1 MTLLPNPQ
9 NAPPMELAVAEEQPI
24 GTLVATL
31 TAIDE
36 DIDANGAIDYSIV
49 DGNED
54 RAFQIRRTDNNTAL
68 LTTLKRLDRETI
80 DGYLLT
86 IVCFKYDAGRTNRT
100 VSHALQP
107 YNSADPAHLRVHIRL
122 LDIDDHSPVFVHKSP
137 AIGVRSNVA
146 IDEFVLQTNAIDADP
161 EALPIAY
168 TLREIVFVPQY
179 YRRDNDTTGNL
190 TSVFSLNRTTGEIR
204 TAKSVAHFVDGY
216 FELTV
221 RANNSAPGERRRYS
235 EQKAKIFVIRDKSL
249 LRFVFT
255 RPVADVEA
263 SVGEF
268 TERVRRE
275 LNGTELELYVL
286 DTKVLM
292 KPDHSLDF
300 TSTSSCF
307 QLSRH
312 GSALSPADMQAVM
325 DSPMVRNKLLETYAK
340 YSVSVVDS
348 CSVRRNVAVAK
359 FIATPGAWLV
369 ILAAFIGVASL
380 VAVFAACCM
389 TKK

>member
-1 MTLLPNPQ
+1 M
-9 NAPPMELAVAEEQPI
+9 AIAEEQPI
-24 GTLVATL
+24 GTVVGNL

-36 DIDANGAIDYSIV
+36 DIDENGAIDYSII
-49 DGNED
+49 DGND
-54 RAFQIRRTDNNTAL
+54 DDAFLIKRTANNSAII
-68 LTTLKRLDRETI
+68 TTSKRLDREAIEDYTI
-80 DGYLLT
+80 T
-86 IVCFKYDAGRTNRT
+86 IKCFKYGGDQSVDTAN
-100 VSHALQP
+100 AP
-107 YNSADPAHLRVHIRL
+107 YNSGDPSHIRVHIRL
-122 LDIDDHSPVFVHKSP
+122 LDIDDHLPVFVHKSP

-146 IDEFVLQTNAIDADP
+146 IDELVLQTLATDADP
-161 EALPIAY
+161 DAPAIMY
-168 TLREIVFVPQY
+168 TLKDIVFVPQY

-190 TSVFSLNRTTGEIR
+190 TAIFSLNNATGAIRTT
-204 TAKSVAHFVDGY
+204 KSVAHFVDGY

-221 RANNSAPGERRRYS
+221 RANNSATAKRFADN
-235 EQKAKIFVIRDKSL
+235 KVKIFVIRDKSL

-263 SVGEF
+263 VVGEF
-268 TERVRRE
+268 VDRVRRE
-275 LNGTELELYVL
+275 LIGTDLELYVL

-307 QLSRH
+307 QLSRN
-312 GSALSPADMQAVM
+312 GAALSPVDMQQIM
-325 DSPMVRNKLLETYAK
+325 DSPEVRGKLLETYAR

-369 ILAAFIGVASL
+369 ILAVFIGVAALIATCS
-380 VAVFAACCM
+380 ACCM
-389 TKK
+389 TKT